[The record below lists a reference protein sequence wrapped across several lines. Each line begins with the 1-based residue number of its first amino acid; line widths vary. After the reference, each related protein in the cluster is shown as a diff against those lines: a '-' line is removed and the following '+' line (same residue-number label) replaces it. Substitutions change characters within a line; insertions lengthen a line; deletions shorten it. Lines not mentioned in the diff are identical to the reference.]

1 VVRAAVYNRFWPS
14 QGGGERHVGKIA
26 EALAADGAEVDVVGH
41 DDVDLAELGDHID
54 VDFSGCRFRRV
65 PDRGDTELARALAP
79 YDLLVNGSYMSR
91 LRPSNPRAVYLTY
104 FPTPFDHDLP
114 GWRRAAIRT
123 LGPHLRET
131 GEWVTF
137 GLGWYPPEGG
147 LRRSWTWTTDE
158 AVLAVPP
165 QGTGGRGVLLFDLGR
180 PGAPGRAELAVT
192 DEDGRPLG
200 TFPADPDGFRS
211 FRLPLGHQESGTT
224 LHFRSPTFVP
234 GGDDTRTLGA
244 AVSRIRL
251 TGRTGARQILAQRF
265 PWLKRDPHDLRFLSD
280 YTVVLA
286 NSEYTRG
293 WIQRLWD
300 RDSEVLFPPVGVAG
314 ITPAEERA
322 DRVVLSAGRYFAPGL
337 GHAKRQLEMVRFFVD
352 GHRRGAL
359 AGWRMVVVGGC
370 ETSQEPYLHRVRR
383 AAHGAPVSVEANVPR
398 ARVREL
404 MSTATVFWSATGYG
418 EDESRRPWTA
428 EHFGMT
434 TAEAM
439 AGGCVPVVI
448 AKAGQREIVRDGI
461 DGFTWQRPEELVS
474 RTVEVG
480 RDESLRRRLAAA
492 AVARAETYSEAAFV
506 QRWRRI
512 AAEHGLLEPA
522 RRA

>member
-1 VVRAAVYNRFWPS
+1 VRAAVYNRFWPS

-26 EALAADGAEVDVVGH
+26 EALAADGVEVDVVGH
-41 DDVDLAELGDHID
+41 DPVDLAELGDHID
-54 VDFSGCRFRRV
+54 VDFSACRYRV
-65 PDRGDTELARALAP
+65 VADRGDLELAKALAP

-91 LRPSNPRAVYLTY
+91 LRPLNPRAVYLTY
-104 FPTPFDHDLP
+104 FPTPFDHDLSA
-114 GWRRAAIRT
+114 WRRAAIRAA
-123 LGPHLRET
+123 GPRLRET

-165 QGTGGRGVLLFDLGR
+165 QAPGGRSALLFDLGR
-180 PGAPGRAELAVT
+180 PGAPGPVDLTVT
-192 DEDGRPLG
+192 DSDGRTLG
-200 TFPADPDGFRS
+200 TFPADPAGFRS
-211 FRLPLGHQESGTT
+211 FRLPLEHEESGMT
-224 LHFRSPTFVP
+224 LHLRAEPFVP
-234 GGDDTRTLGA
+234 GGSDTRTLGA

-251 TGRTGARQILAQRF
+251 TGRTGVRQRVAQRF

-286 NSEYTRG
+286 NSEYTQG
-293 WIQRLWD
+293 WISRLWG
-300 RDSEVLFPPVGVAG
+300 RESEVLFPPVGVAR
-314 ITPAEERA
+314 IAPAEQRA
-322 DRVVLSAGRYFAPGL
+322 DRLVLSVGRFFAPGL

-352 GHRRGAL
+352 GYRSGDL

-370 ETSQEPYLHRVRR
+370 EKSQEPYLNEVRR
-383 AAHGAPVSVEANVPR
+383 AAGGAPVSVESNVPR
-398 ARVREL
+398 SRVQEL

-418 EDESRRPWTA
+418 EDETRRPWTA

-448 AKAGQREIVRDGI
+448 DKAGQREIVRDGV
-461 DGFTWQRPEELVS
+461 DGFTWRRPEELVA
-474 RTVEVG
+474 RTAQVG
-480 RDESLRRRLAAA
+480 RDEPLRQRLATA
-492 AVARAETYSEAAFV
+492 AVARAETYSEDAFV
-506 QRWRRI
+506 ARWRRI
-512 AAEHGLLEPA
+512 ARQHGLLEPA
-522 RRA
+522 RRS